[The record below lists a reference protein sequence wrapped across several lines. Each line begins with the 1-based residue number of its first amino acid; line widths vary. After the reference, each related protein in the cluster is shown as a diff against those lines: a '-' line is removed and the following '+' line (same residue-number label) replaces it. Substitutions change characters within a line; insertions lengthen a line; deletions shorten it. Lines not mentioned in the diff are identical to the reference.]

1 MDKITREQLEGI
13 VGHVSQIAVKHWL
26 KVSELEHSARNTDEF
41 YQRLSKLL
49 EAESLT
55 IDDLQSA
62 ALEIEENGG
71 KRIYLRKLKGF
82 ESLSNRDEFESH
94 LSTQGLSLSDTTNK
108 SIKTPPEATLNYV
121 FWSEQEVRI
130 KFSETHVQ
138 FGVDFET
145 RRFIERKVT
154 KFALALAV
162 PNSGFTQIRL
172 DPPGQVHI
180 HKNPQTGESDSR
192 LYEQFYF
199 TRFLDA
205 LGGQELELYD
215 LQEAAEWLV
224 NSTPRIFRLPHEL
237 VRTGANSRQRY
248 SSRIDVRDDPARQ
261 GAAAADSQNWVFE
274 NLSGYWL
281 PEPSGGRLQ
290 RELFM
295 ELKRRPA
302 MIRFLADCLAAEVD
316 YALSRIRA
324 I

>member
-1 MDKITREQLEGI
+1 MDRITREQLERI

-26 KVSELEHSARNTDEF
+26 KVSELEHSAGNTDEF
-41 YQRLSKLL
+41 YRRLSKLL
-49 EAESLT
+49 ESGRLT
-55 IDDLQSA
+55 IDDLQGA

-71 KRIYLRKLKGF
+71 KRIYLRQLKGF
-82 ESLSNRDEFESH
+82 ESLSDRERFRSH
-94 LSTQGLSLSDTTNK
+94 LGDQGLSLSDMANK

-121 FWSEQEVRI
+121 FWSEQQVRI
-130 KFSETHVQ
+130 KLSETHVELD
-138 FGVDFET
+138 VDYES
-145 RRFIERKVT
+145 REFIEKKVT
-154 KFALALAV
+154 KFALALV
-162 PNSGFTQIRL
+162 DLDSGFTQIRL
-172 DPPGQVHI
+172 DPPGEVHI
-180 HKNPQTGESDSR
+180 HKNPQTGQSDSR
-192 LYEQFYF
+192 LYEQFYL
-199 TRFLDA
+199 TRFLNI

-215 LQEAAEWLV
+215 LQDAAERLV
-224 NSTPRIFRLPHEL
+224 NLTPRIFRLPHEL

-281 PEPSGGRLQ
+281 PEASGGKLQ

-316 YALSRIRA
+316 YAFSRITF
-324 I
+324 

>member
-1 MDKITREQLEGI
+1 MDKITREQLERI

-26 KVSELEHSARNTDEF
+26 KVSELEHSAQNTDEF

-49 EAESLT
+49 EAGSLT
-55 IDDLQSA
+55 IESLQSA

-71 KRIYLRKLKGF
+71 KRIHLRKLKGF
-82 ESLSNRDEFESH
+82 EALSDRDKFEKH
-94 LSTQGLSLSDTTNK
+94 LSAQGISICDMTNRSVK
-108 SIKTPPEATLNYV
+108 MPPETTLNYV

-130 KFSETHVQ
+130 KFSETH
-138 FGVDFET
+138 
-145 RRFIERKVT
+145 IEFNIDYESREFVEKKVT
-154 KFALALAV
+154 KFALALV
-162 PNSGFTQIRL
+162 DPNSGFTQIRL
-172 DPPGQVHI
+172 DPPGVVHI
-180 HKNPQTGESDSR
+180 HKNPQTSESDSR
-192 LYEQFYF
+192 VYEQFYF
-199 TRFLDA
+199 SRFLQI

-248 SSRIDVRDDPARQ
+248 SSRNDVRDDPARK

-274 NLSGYWL
+274 KLSGYWL
-281 PEPSGGRLQ
+281 PEPSGGKLK

-295 ELKRRPA
+295 ELKRRPT

-316 YALSRIRA
+316 YALSQIRT